1 MKREDK
7 VRVVGKR
14 REGDVSR
21 RVIREW
27 SGIHAQP
34 LQVIWWNYTLCPPA
48 LNGVSL
54 VFIKMVIHSP
64 GKFGKVLNTLIA
76 CCPAWKLSWFL

>member
-27 SGIHAQP
+27 REWRPRSASTGHKVKLHPLSSCAQWR
-34 LQVIWWNYTLCPPA
+34 Q
-48 LNGVSL
+48 SH
-54 VFIKMVIHSP
+54 F
-64 GKFGKVLNTLIA
+64 
-76 CCPAWKLSWFL
+76 